1 VLLRVDNLIKDFGG
15 QRVLD
20 GASLVLKPGER
31 GALVGPNGSG
41 KSTLLKIIAGLEA
54 SDAGRVVLPQG
65 AVVGYLPQDAEVQP
79 GQSLHDEVLSA
90 VADLLGIEVELREL
104 EHQMQLPGADHDALV
119 HRHATLQEEFERRGG
134 YAIEAE
140 VGRVLDGLGFQS
152 SDRDRPTEE
161 FSGGWQM
168 RIALARLLLGRPDI
182 LLLDEPT
189 NHLDLAATEWLEDYV
204 KASRATMLIVSHD
217 RYFLDS
223 VIERVFELRSGR
235 VETFPQGNYSKYRIE
250 RARRD
255 EALQD
260 IAQRQ
265 QEEIERVEAYI
276 RRYKEGNRA
285 TMAKSRE
292 KMLARLEAQRVVAPR
307 ADRVV
312 KFMFPACPPSG
323 REVVTLGHVF
333 RSYASLQVLSDV
345 SLVLERGERVALIGP
360 NGAGKSTLLRLL
372 AGRDRPTRG
381 SATLGV
387 GVRPAYFAQDQSEHL
402 DPSNTV
408 FDEVYQAAPASWDI
422 QAVRDL
428 LGRFLF
434 SGEDQFKSVVGLSGG
449 ERSRVALAKLL
460 LRPNNL
466 LLLDE
471 PTNHLDVATRERLEE
486 TLSGYPGTLVIATHD
501 RYLVNRLANKVIEVT
516 DGGIHV
522 YAGGYSDFLRAKAAA
537 SSAESLRSKASASSA
552 EPLRGKAAIDSEV
565 QSTPKPRATVAARPE
580 DRRRLAADLRE
591 AERQVTLAEE
601 RLRAVE
607 SLLSNPAEF
616 SGDLAALA
624 AEHAKLLTQVEELT
638 QRWGDLAEAA
648 EGVA

>member
-1 VLLRVDNLIKDFGG
+1 MLRIEHLRKDYGG

-20 GASLVLKPGER
+20 DASLVLKPGER
-31 GALVGPNGSG
+31 AALVAPNGGG
-41 KSTLLKIIAGLEA
+41 KSTLLKIVAGLEEA
-54 SDAGRVVLPQG
+54 DSGRVLLPTG
-65 AVVGYLPQDAEVQP
+65 SVVGYLAQDAGVQP
-79 GQSLHDEVLSA
+79 GRTLHDEVLSA
-90 VADLLGIEVELREL
+90 VSDLLQL
-104 EHQMQLPGADHDALV
+104 EETMRSLETRMSSAAGGDLEGLV
-119 HRHATLQEEFERRGG
+119 HEHAALQDEFERRGG

-140 VGRVLDGLGFQS
+140 IGRVLNGLGFS
-152 SDRDRPTEE
+152 EDDRKRQTQE

-168 RIALARLLLGRPDI
+168 RIALARLLLGRPDV

-189 NHLDLAATEWLEDYV
+189 NHLDLAATEWLEGYV
-204 KASRATMLIVSHD
+204 KSSRATQLIVSHD

-223 VIERVFELRSGR
+223 VVQRVFELRNGQ
-235 VETFPQGNYSKYRIE
+235 VETFPAGNYSAYRLE
-250 RARRD
+250 RTRRD
-255 EALQD
+255 EARQD

-307 ADRVV
+307 ADRIV
-312 KFMFPACPPSG
+312 KFSFPACPPSG
-323 REVVTLGHVF
+323 REVVTLSHALRAYGDRV
-333 RSYASLQVLSDV
+333 VLSDV
-345 SLVLERGERVALIGP
+345 DLVIERGERVALIGP

-381 SATLGV
+381 SASLGV
-387 GVRPAYFAQDQSEHL
+387 GVRPAYFAQDQAEHL
-402 DPSNTV
+402 DPGNTV

-434 SGEDQFKSVVGLSGG
+434 SGDDQFKSVATLSGG

-471 PTNHLDVATRERLEE
+471 PTNHLDIATRERLED
-486 TLSGYPGTLVIATHD
+486 TLRAYTGTLIVATHD
-501 RYLVNRLANKVIEVT
+501 RYLVNQLATRVIEVA
-516 DGGIHV
+516 DGRVQV
-522 YAGGYSDFLRAKAAA
+522 YPGTYADYQRAKAAA
-537 SSAESLRSKASASSA
+537 IAVVAEA
-552 EPLRGKAAIDSEV
+552 EAPTRE
-565 QSTPKPRATVAARPE
+565 
-580 DRRRLAADLRE
+580 RRREVVDADPALRRKLAADVRE
-591 AERQVTLAEE
+591 AERAVTLAEE

-607 SLLSNPAEF
+607 AALSDPT
-616 SGDLAALA
+616 SYDGDLSALA
-624 AEHAKLLTQVEELT
+624 RDHASIQSEVEALTARWAE
-638 QRWGDLAEAA
+638 LAEAA
-648 EGVA
+648 EGAA

>member
-1 VLLRVDNLIKDFGG
+1 MLRIEHLRKDYGG

-20 GASLVLKPGER
+20 DASLSLKPGER
-31 GALVGPNGSG
+31 AALVAPNGAG
-41 KSTLLKIIAGLEA
+41 KSTLLKIVAGLED
-54 SDAGRVVLPQG
+54 SDAGRVLVPSGL
-65 AVVGYLPQDAEVQP
+65 VVGYLAQDAGVQP
-79 GQSLHDEVLSA
+79 GRSLHDEVLSA
-90 VADLLGIEVELREL
+90 VSDLLAIEDRMRSL
-104 EHQMQLPGADHDALV
+104 EHDISSADADRLEALV
-119 HRHATLQEEFERRGG
+119 HEQAELHEQFERRGG

-140 VGRVLDGLGFQS
+140 IGRVLSGLGF
-152 SDRDRPTEE
+152 SDADRTRQTQE

-168 RIALARLLLGRPDI
+168 RIALARMLLGRPDI

-204 KASRATMLIVSHD
+204 KASRATLLIVSHD
-217 RYFLDS
+217 RYFLDA
-223 VIERVFELRSGR
+223 VIQRVFELREGR
-235 VETFPQGNYSKYRIE
+235 IEAFPAGNYSAYRIE

-255 EALQD
+255 EAQQD

-292 KMLARLEAQRVVAPR
+292 KMLARLEAERVTVARP
-307 ADRVV
+307 DRVV
-312 KFMFPACPPSG
+312 KFTFPACPPSG
-323 REVVTLGHVF
+323 REVVTLAHVN
-333 RSYASLQVLSDV
+333 RAYGER
-345 SLVLERGERVALIGP
+345 LVLQDINLVIERGERVALIGP

-372 AGRDRPTRG
+372 AGKDRPTRG
-381 SATLGV
+381 SAALGV
-387 GVRPAYFAQDQSEHL
+387 GVRPAYFAQDQAEHL
-402 DPSNTV
+402 DPANTA

-434 SGEDQFKSVVGLSGG
+434 RGDEQFKSVATLSGG

-471 PTNHLDVATRERLEE
+471 PTNHLDIATRERLED
-486 TLSGYPGTLVIATHD
+486 TLTAFTGTLIFATHD
-501 RYLVNRLANKVIEVT
+501 RYLVNRLATQVIEVA

-522 YAGGYSDFLRAKAAA
+522 YVGTYADYQRAKANGVAQSAA
-537 SSAESLRSKASASSA
+537 VL
-552 EPLRGKAAIDSEV
+552 
-565 QSTPKPRATVAARPE
+565 STPTPKAGGSPTVEIIPVGDAAQSAAREADPAA
-580 DRRRLAADLRE
+580 RRRLAAELRD
-591 AERQVTLAEE
+591 AERAVTSAEE
-601 RLRAVE
+601 RLKSIEAT
-607 SLLSNPAEF
+607 LSDPA
-616 SGDLAALA
+616 SYPGDLASLGRDHAALQAEVDSLTARWA
-624 AEHAKLLTQVEELT
+624 A
-638 QRWGDLAEAA
+638 LAEAA

>member
-1 VLLRVDNLIKDFGG
+1 MLRLDHLRKDYGG

-20 GASLVLKPGER
+20 DVSLVLKPGER
-31 GALVGPNGSG
+31 AALVAPNGAG
-41 KSTLLKIIAGLEA
+41 KSTMLKIAAGLEEP
-54 SDAGRVVLPQG
+54 DAGRVILPP
-65 AVVGYLPQDAEVQP
+65 ATVVGYLAQDAGVQP
-79 GQSLHDEVLSA
+79 GRSLHDEVLSA
-90 VADLLGIEVELREL
+90 VADLLAIEESMRSL
-104 EHQMQLPGADHDALV
+104 EHEISEATEDGLDALV
-119 HRHATLQEEFERRGG
+119 HEHARLQEEFERRGG

-140 VGRVLDGLGFQS
+140 IGRVLSGLGFTEA
-152 SDRDRPTEE
+152 DRERQTNE

-168 RIALARLLLGRPDI
+168 RIALARLLLGRPDV

-189 NHLDLAATEWLEDYV
+189 NHLDLAATEWLEEYV

-223 VIERVFELRSGR
+223 VVQRVFELRGGR
-235 VETFPQGNYSKYRIE
+235 IETFPPGNYSAYRSE
-250 RARRD
+250 RERRD

-292 KMLARLEAQRVVAPR
+292 KMLARLEAQRVTAPR

-312 KFMFPACPPSG
+312 KFTFPGCPPSG
-323 REVVTLGHVF
+323 REVVTLSRVRRAYGE
-333 RSYASLQVLSDV
+333 RTVLEDV
-345 SLVLERGERVALIGP
+345 SLVIERGERVALIGP

-381 SATLGV
+381 SASLGV
-387 GVRPAYFAQDQSEHL
+387 GVRPAYFAQDQAEHL
-402 DPSNTV
+402 DAANTI
-408 FDEVYQAAPASWDI
+408 FDEVYQAAPATWDI

-434 SGEDQFKSVVGLSGG
+434 SGEDQFKSIATLSGG

-460 LRPNNL
+460 LRANNL

-471 PTNHLDVATRERLEE
+471 PTNHLDIATRERLEE
-486 TLSGYPGTLVIATHD
+486 TLSAYQGTLVVATHD
-501 RYLVNRLANKVIEVT
+501 RYLVNRLATRVIEVAE
-516 DGGIHV
+516 GAIHSYPGT
-522 YAGGYSDFLRAKAAA
+522 YADYVRARAAA
-537 SSAESLRSKASASSA
+537 ATT
-552 EPLRGKAAIDSEV
+552 AA
-565 QSTPKPRATVAARPE
+565 VAATDAAPRPPAPARA
-580 DRRRLAADLRE
+580 DQDPAARRRLAADLRE
-591 AERQVTLAEE
+591 AERQVTLAED

-607 SLLSNPAEF
+607 AALSDPASF
-616 SGDLAALA
+616 AGDLAALA
-624 AEHAKLLTQVEELT
+624 HEHAALREQVETLT
-638 QRWGDLAEAA
+638 ARWAELAEAA
-648 EGVA
+648 EGAA

>member
-1 VLLRVDNLIKDFGG
+1 VLRIEHLRKDYGG

-20 GASLVLKPGER
+20 DATLALKPGER
-31 GALVGPNGSG
+31 AALVAPNGAG
-41 KSTLLKIIAGLEA
+41 KSTLLKIIAGLEEP
-54 SDAGRVVLPQG
+54 DAGRVLVPAGL
-65 AVVGYLPQDAEVQP
+65 VVGYLAQDAAVQP
-79 GQSLHDEVLSA
+79 GRSLHDEVLSA
-90 VADLLGIEVELREL
+90 VSDLLALEDEMRGVEDDISAERGDL
-104 EHQMQLPGADHDALV
+104 DALV
-119 HRHATLQEEFERRGG
+119 AHHAELQELFERRGG

-140 VGRVLDGLGFQS
+140 IGRVLSGLGFGEE
-152 SDRDRPTEE
+152 DRQRKTQE

-204 KASRATMLIVSHD
+204 KASRATLLIVSHD
-217 RYFLDS
+217 RYFLDA
-223 VIERVFELRSGR
+223 VVQRVFELRQGR
-235 VETFPQGNYSKYRIE
+235 IETFPAGNYSAYRAE

-255 EALQD
+255 EAQQD

-292 KMLARLEAQRVVAPR
+292 KMLARLEAQRVDVPR

-312 KFMFPACPPSG
+312 RFMFPACPQSG
-323 REVVTLGHVF
+323 REVITLTRARRAYGERV
-333 RSYASLQVLSDV
+333 VLDEV
-345 SLVLERGERVALIGP
+345 SLIVERAERVALIGP

-372 AGRDRPTRG
+372 SGKERPTRG

-387 GVRPAYFAQDQSEHL
+387 GVRPAYFAQDQAEHL
-402 DPSNTV
+402 DPSNTI
-408 FDEVYQAAPASWDI
+408 FDEVYQAAPASWDV

-434 SGEDQFKSVVGLSGG
+434 SGEDQFKSVATLSGG
-449 ERSRVALAKLL
+449 ERSRVALAELL

-471 PTNHLDVATRERLEE
+471 PTNHLDIATRERLED
-486 TLSGYPGTLVIATHD
+486 TLSGYTGTLIVATHD
-501 RYLVNRLANKVIEVT
+501 RYLVNRLATKVIEVA

-522 YAGGYSDFLRAKAAA
+522 YPGTYADYQRARTAIAQTAAEEMPPPPRPRVP
-537 SSAESLRSKASASSA
+537 SPAEAD
-552 EPLRGKAAIDSEV
+552 PAA
-565 QSTPKPRATVAARPE
+565 
-580 DRRRLAADLRE
+580 RRRLTADLRE
-591 AERQVTLAEE
+591 AERAVTQAEE
-601 RLRAVE
+601 RLRSVE
-607 SLLSNPAEF
+607 AALSDPANYP
-616 SGDLAALA
+616 GDLAALA
-624 AEHAKLLTQVEELT
+624 SEHATLLADVESLT
-638 QRWGDLAEAA
+638 ARWAELAEAV

>member
-1 VLLRVDNLIKDFGG
+1 MLRIEHLRKDYGG

-20 GASLVLKPGER
+20 DASLALKPGER
-31 GALVGPNGSG
+31 AALLAPNGAG
-41 KSTLLKIIAGLEA
+41 KSTLLKIVAGLEQA
-54 SDAGRVVLPQG
+54 DQGRVLLPPG
-65 AVVGYLPQDAEVQP
+65 SVVGYLAQDAGVQP
-79 GQSLHDEVLSA
+79 GRSLHDEVLSA
-90 VADLLGIEVELREL
+90 VADLLQVEQSMRAIEQQISAAASGRDA
-104 EHQMQLPGADHDALV
+104 PGNGTRADLDALV
-119 HRHATLQEEFERRGG
+119 RHHAALQEQFERRGG

-140 VGRVLDGLGFQS
+140 IGRVLSGLGF
-152 SDRDRPTEE
+152 SDADKSRQTHE

-168 RIALARLLLGRPDI
+168 RIALARLLLGRPDV

-204 KASRATMLIVSHD
+204 KSSRATMLIVSHD

-223 VIERVFELRSGR
+223 VVQRVFELRQGR
-235 VETFPQGNYSKYRIE
+235 IESFPPGNYSAYRIE

-292 KMLARLEAQRVVAPR
+292 KMLARLEAERVSAPR
-307 ADRVV
+307 GDRVV
-312 KFMFPACPPSG
+312 KFTFPNCPSSG
-323 REVVTLGHVF
+323 REVI
-333 RSYASLQVLSDV
+333 SLSNARRAYGERVVLDDV
-345 SLVLERGERVALIGP
+345 SLVIEKGERIALIGP

-372 AGRDRPTRG
+372 AGRERPTRG
-381 SATLGV
+381 TASLGI
-387 GVRPAYFAQDQSEHL
+387 GVRPAYFAQDQAEHL
-402 DPSNTV
+402 DPANTI

-434 SGEDQFKSVVGLSGG
+434 SGEDQFKSVATLSGG

-471 PTNHLDVATRERLEE
+471 PTNHLDIATRERLEE
-486 TLSGYPGTLVIATHD
+486 TLGGYQGTLVVATHD
-501 RYLVNRLANKVIEVT
+501 RYLVNRLANKVIEVA
-516 DGGIHV
+516 DGGV
-522 YAGGYSDFLRAKAAA
+522 RAYSGTYADYLRAKAAA
-537 SSAESLRSKASASSA
+537 GVAVAAASAV
-552 EPLRGKAAIDSEV
+552 E
-565 QSTPKPRATVAARPE
+565 VAARPARTASVE
-580 DRRRLAADLRE
+580 QDPAARRRLAADLRE
-591 AERQVTLAEE
+591 AERLVAVAEE

-607 SLLSNPAEF
+607 AALSDPSSY

-624 AEHAKLLTQVEELT
+624 EEHGTLREEVEALTERWAEIA
-638 QRWGDLAEAA
+638 AAA
-648 EGVA
+648 E